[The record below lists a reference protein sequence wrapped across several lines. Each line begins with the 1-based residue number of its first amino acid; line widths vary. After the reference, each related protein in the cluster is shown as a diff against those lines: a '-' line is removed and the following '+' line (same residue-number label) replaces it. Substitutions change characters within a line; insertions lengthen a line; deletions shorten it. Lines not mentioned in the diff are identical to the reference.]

1 MKRKRISVICILCS
15 FICIS
20 VVLLLQVIQKRDIQ
34 KTAYQTIPAFSLP
47 DVNGQEITG
56 KSLKKHIPTLFL
68 FFDPSCELCHEE
80 LQQINAN
87 RVKLNNGQII
97 FFSVEPA
104 GTIRNFL
111 EKLQFSPSPNL
122 FFLIDTNEILVNTME
137 IKGPPT
143 AIIYGKN
150 GKLIKRFDG
159 PVKIET
165 LIEYLSE

>member
-1 MKRKRISVICILCS
+1 MNKKHISVICILCG
-15 FICIS
+15 FICFS

-34 KTAYQTIPAFSLP
+34 KTAYQTIPVFSLP
-47 DVNGQEITG
+47 DINGQKITE

-80 LQQINAN
+80 LQQINEN
-87 RVKLNNGQII
+87 REKLNNGQII
-97 FFSVEPA
+97 FFSVESA
-104 GTIRNFL
+104 ETIRNFL
-111 EKLQFSPSPNL
+111 EKLQFSPSLNL
-122 FFLIDTNEILVNTME
+122 FFLIDTSEILVNTME

-150 GKLIKRFDG
+150 GKLIKRFNG

-165 LIEYLSE
+165 LIEYLSK